1 MQAKWRKGAVRKKS
15 KMQGPPVR
23 DKMCTIY
30 DGAIM
35 MCTIYDG
42 AIMETSLYF
51 TGNMMNGSFIGQFKE
66 QRKMNHSSCLLPR
79 LVIFFPF
86 SSI

>member
-1 MQAKWRKGAVRKKS
+1 MAKVGLMQAKWRKGAVRKKS

-23 DKMCTIY
+23 DK
-30 DGAIM
+30 